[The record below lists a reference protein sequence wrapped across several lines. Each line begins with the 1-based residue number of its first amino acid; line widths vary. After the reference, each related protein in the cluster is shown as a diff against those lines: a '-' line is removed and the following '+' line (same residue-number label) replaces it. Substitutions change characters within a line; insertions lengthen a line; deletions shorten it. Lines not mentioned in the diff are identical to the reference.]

1 MKGSEPRRSVSR
13 EEESVTKKGLAQ
25 IMAEAR
31 ELRPKIVSWRRHLH
45 MHPESS
51 MREHETAA
59 FVAERLREIGI
70 ERVREGVGQ
79 TGVVALVRGRQRK
92 TVGLRADMDALEL
105 EEANRVPYCSR
116 RPGLMH
122 ACGHDAHVAC
132 LLGAAAILHRRRAR
146 LPGGVKLIF
155 QPGEEGTGGAR
166 FMIADGVLERPKM
179 SAIAALHVDTQVESG
194 KIGVRRGYDTAQTE
208 DVRLVVRGKSAHAAR
223 PDQGVDAIAV
233 ASQALIAIQQFVARH
248 TNSVDRKLV
257 TFGIIRGGTRVNVL
271 ADQVELI
278 GTIRTLEPE
287 GREAILR
294 FLKKDLRKL
303 VGAMGAR
310 LEVKIDKNGYP
321 PLVNDDRVVDV
332 VSEAARGML
341 GPDGLV
347 EVEKPNLGGE
357 DFAYFGLSGIPAA
370 MFRLGIRDER
380 KGFTSAGHSSTF
392 DMDDKRVLPVGAA
405 MMAAA
410 AIGMLEKF

>member
-1 MKGSEPRRSVSR
+1 M
-13 EEESVTKKGLAQ
+13 TKRGLGQ
-25 IMAEAR
+25 ILAEAR
-31 ELRPKIVSWRRHLH
+31 ELGPKIVSWRRHLH

-51 MREHETAA
+51 MQEHETAA
-59 FVAERLREIGI
+59 YVVERLREIGV
-70 ERVREGVGQ
+70 EQVREGVGQ
-79 TGVVALVRGRQRK
+79 TGVVALVRGRGRK

-105 EEANRVPYCSR
+105 EEANRVPYRSKR
-116 RPGLMH
+116 QGLMH

-132 LLGAAAILHRRRAR
+132 LLGAAAILKKRSAR

-166 FMIADGVLERPKM
+166 FMIEDGVLERPKM
-179 SAIAALHVDTQVESG
+179 NAIAALHVDTQVESG
-194 KIGVRRGYDTAQTE
+194 KIGVRRGFDTAQTE
-208 DVRLVVRGKSAHAAR
+208 DVRLVVKGKAAHAAR

-248 TNSVDRKLV
+248 TDSVDRKLV
-257 TFGIIRGGTRVNVL
+257 TFGMIRGGTRVNVL
-271 ADQVELI
+271 AEEVELI

-287 GREAILR
+287 GRQAIHR
-294 FLKKDLRKL
+294 FLKTDLRKL

-310 LEVKIDKNGYP
+310 LEVKFDKNGYP
-321 PLVNDDRVVDV
+321 PLVNDDEVVDV
-332 VSEAARGML
+332 VSEVAEGML
-341 GPDGLV
+341 GAKNLV
-347 EVEKPNLGGE
+347 EVPKPCLGGE
-357 DFAYFGLSGIPAA
+357 DFSYFALGGVPAA
-370 MFRLGIRDER
+370 MFRLGIRDEK

-410 AIGMLEKF
+410 AIGMLESF